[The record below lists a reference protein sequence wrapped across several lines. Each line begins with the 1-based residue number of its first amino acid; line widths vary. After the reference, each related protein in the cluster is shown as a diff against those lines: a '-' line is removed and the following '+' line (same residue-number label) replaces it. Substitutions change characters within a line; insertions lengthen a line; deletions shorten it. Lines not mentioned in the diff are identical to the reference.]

1 MRRTV
6 KIYGNAYDVTVHKK
20 SSNLWEAVGDYTE
33 ARDVLGNTRREV
45 RVTGRNE
52 VAALISW
59 IKTAESLGEEG

>member
-6 KIYGNAYDVTVHKK
+6 KVHGKAYEVTVHKK
-20 SSNLWEAVGDYTE
+20 SRNLWEAVGDYTE
-33 ARDVLGNTRREV
+33 ARAVSGNTSREI

-59 IKTAESLGEEG
+59 INAAESLGN

>member
-6 KIYGNAYDVTVHKK
+6 RVHGQIYEVTVHRK
-20 SSNLWEAVGDYTE
+20 SSNLWEAVGDYAE
-33 ARDVLGNTRREV
+33 ARAVLGNTHREI

-59 IKTAESLGEEG
+59 INAAESLGN